1 MTTNKKMLTATS
13 TWYPTGLE
21 VTKDTEHGSVG
32 KRRKS
37 LLIGTTGV
45 PRSTLAAS
53 CACHMITLPYTTQL
67 YWETLSSVQLITE
80 YNYSV
85 RQV

>member
-1 MTTNKKMLTATS
+1 MLYTKGYTLHTKTSLVTARQYTTTNKKMLTAVS

-37 LLIGTTGV
+37 LLIGTAGI

-53 CACHMITLPYTTQL
+53 CAGHMISIKYTTQL
-67 YWETLSSVQLITE
+67 
-80 YNYSV
+80 
-85 RQV
+85 